1 MINSDQVVI
10 QNGHVI
16 LTEKKGLGVELNE
29 DILSAQLEEGQPL

>member
-16 LTEKKGLGVELNE
+16 LTEKIGHTYINQ
-29 DILSAQLEEGQPL
+29 INNQTH